1 METFPIF
8 RILIVRQAQLEQL
21 TMGNNVAGVRTSE
34 FSGRFNTKTASVQ
47 SFASPPPSAPPSVSL
62 PPIPNGVNV
71 VPPTPTSNG
80 ISVTS
85 PRNSHSTHASK
96 DISLSPT
103 TRDSVSSNT
112 SFATAQAQQLADQ
125 DAKIRTI
132 EKHLNAEKQLT
143 VTLEEAL
150 TDLERQNKKTKMDA
164 EQWRRRAVEA
174 EEGRKRMMDQSRM
187 MEQQLTEARA
197 REIERNKAEERA
209 REEAEKA
216 TRWSLQ
222 RVEEE
227 KRKRSEAERVT
238 AQLEQRMGNVKAKK
252 KKGSLNCF

>member
-1 METFPIF
+1 M
-8 RILIVRQAQLEQL
+8 V
-21 TMGNNVAGVRTSE
+21 NNAAGVRTSE

-47 SFASPPPSAPPSVSL
+47 SFASPPPSMPL

-80 ISVTS
+80 ITS
-85 PRNSHSTHASK
+85 PRNSHSTNMSK

-112 SFATAQAQQLADQ
+112 SFATAQAQLQADQ
-125 DAKIRTI
+125 EAKIRTI

-150 TDLERQNKKTKMDA
+150 TDLERQNKKTKTDA
-164 EQWRRRAVEA
+164 EQWRRRAIEA
-174 EEGRKRMMDQSRM
+174 EEGKKRMMDQSRM

-197 REIERNKAEERA
+197 REIERNKAEEKA
-209 REEAEKA
+209 REEAERA

-238 AQLEQRMGNVKAKK
+238 AQLEQRMGNVKSKK